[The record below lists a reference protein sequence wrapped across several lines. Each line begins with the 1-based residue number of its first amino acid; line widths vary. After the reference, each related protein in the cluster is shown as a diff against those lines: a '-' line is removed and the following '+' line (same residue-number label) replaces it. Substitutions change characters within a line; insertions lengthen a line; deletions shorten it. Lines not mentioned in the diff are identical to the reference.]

1 MKTTKYMLIAAAGLL
16 LAGCSDDEGA
26 VNGAGNAAAVVTG
39 SIGVESRAAGTQWAA
54 GDAIGVTGAS
64 GDVDYTNAPYTT
76 AAGDGSFAAMGGTAN
91 GIFFQDSKSATFSA
105 YYPYSADVTVDNRV
119 ITADVADQRD
129 NARFDFLYAEGA
141 TGSMTDP
148 AIRFTGNAAFRHR
161 MSQLVINVT
170 ATAENGFDGVTVL
183 REGVKTLS
191 GLKLEGTFDTATG
204 DAVATGDAI
213 DGYPLN
219 DNATLAINGDT
230 GRYTLIMFP
239 QDAAEVV
246 FTLTDGGTTYSCK
259 FTPTLEAGKTYSCN
273 IALRKAG
280 MTVGNAQINY
290 WGNSGWIDGDI
301 TLQLPDPYKNVG
313 KVLMREAT
321 DTEPALYF
329 ADRNLGAY
337 SSEEAGKYF
346 WWGDVTGHYAGDG
359 FEFQLN
365 NPEILPYDVVSEN
378 YFLKPEYDA
387 ATQLLGEGWHVPT
400 RDDWTWIVNN
410 CSREYQAADETTGK
424 VAGVFFRNESLDGA
438 EIFLPIAGSGRD
450 PITSSSYGFYSTNAL
465 RTGDYCYILMISNNT
480 ASTPQGVR
488 SLGYNVRAVTNE

>member
-39 SIGVESRAAGTQWAA
+39 SIGVESRAAGTQWSA

-91 GIFFQDSKSATFSA
+91 GIFFQDSKAATFSA
-105 YYPYSADVTVDNRV
+105 YYPYSADVTADNRV
-119 ITADVADQRD
+119 ITADVTDQRD
-129 NARFDFLYAEGA
+129 NARFDFLYADGA

-183 REGVKTLS
+183 SEGVKTLS

-204 DAVATGDAI
+204 TTVATGDAT
-213 DGYPLN
+213 DGYSLS
-219 DNATLAINGDT
+219 DNATMAINGNT

-246 FTLTDGGTTYSCK
+246 FTLTDGGNTYSCK

-280 MTVGNAQINY
+280 MTVSNAQINY
-290 WGNSGWIDGDI
+290 WGNSGWIEGDI

-337 SSEEAGKYF
+337 SPEQPGKYF

-359 FEFQLN
+359 FEFDWD
-365 NPEILPYDVVSEN
+365 NPEISRYEEAVSEN
-378 YFLKPEYDA
+378 NRLKPEYDA
-387 ATQLLGEGWHVPT
+387 AIQLLGEGWHVPT
-400 RDDWTWIVNN
+400 RDDWRWIKNN
-410 CSREYQAADETTGK
+410 CSREYQAADEATGK
-424 VAGVFFRNESLDGA
+424 VEGVFYRNEALEGA
-438 EIFLPIAGSGRD
+438 EIFIPIAGCGRNPSSPRGYYMSNEFRFGEEHCYMFYIQPYIDMLDAERVSSGFN
-450 PITSSSYGFYSTNAL
+450 I
-465 RTGDYCYILMISNNT
+465 
-480 ASTPQGVR
+480 
-488 SLGYNVRAVTNE
+488 RAVTNE